1 MNVQQILDLKGKDVL
16 AIEKG
21 MPVHE
26 FACMVADRGVGAAP
40 VTNGEGKLVGVISER
55 DVTRGVGAHGGEL
68 MTQPAADLMT
78 TTVITCGPDNTVSDV
93 VELMRRHNIRHIP
106 VVDEDRL
113 EGFISIRD
121 VLYNRMGQL
130 ELDNETLR
138 AMLENYDSIG

>member
-16 AIEKG
+16 TIEKG

-26 FACMVADRGVGAAP
+26 FARMVADRGVGAAP
-40 VTNGEGKLVGVISER
+40 VTNGDGKLVGVISER
-55 DVTRGVGAHGGEL
+55 DVTRGVGAQGGEL
-68 MTQPAADLMT
+68 MSKQVADLMT